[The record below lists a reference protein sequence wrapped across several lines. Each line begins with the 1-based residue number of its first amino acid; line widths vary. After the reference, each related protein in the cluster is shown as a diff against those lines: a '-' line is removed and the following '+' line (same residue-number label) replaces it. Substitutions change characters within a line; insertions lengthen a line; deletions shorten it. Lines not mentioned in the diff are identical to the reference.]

1 MSIIKS
7 YGLRNAVRKVL
18 YSPVGNK
25 IFTAVGGR
33 IYADKLVRSQKK
45 LMLEN
50 ARKQFENETR
60 FGTFEDYQKALGKH
74 WVSYSEYAYQ
84 YEFWRLTE
92 EQREEYVSRLR
103 MKYFY
108 WRYVPGIYKV
118 VFRDKNKFLV
128 AYKKYIH
135 RKWLYVPESSYDEF
149 YELVSGSDCMAK
161 PTDGTCGQGI
171 FKISRNDQQTYVK
184 ELYNRCLKHR
194 MLVEECIEACDELKE
209 FHPQSLN
216 TIRIV
221 TISNKEK
228 SMVFSS
234 RFKMGVGDSVIDN
247 VHAGGL
253 YAQVNVDTG
262 VVETDG
268 IGVNGE
274 NCEYHPDSGKK
285 IKGFQIPK
293 WNEIVNTC
301 FEAAKMSENPII
313 GWDVVVNNKGLVEF
327 IEGNHG
333 PDIDTS
339 QSPQKGLK
347 KRIYSLIKEY
357 YGVELK

>member
-7 YGLRNAVRKVL
+7 YVLKQVVRKVL

-25 IFTAVGGR
+25 VFTAVGGR
-33 IYADKLVRSQKK
+33 IYADRLVKSHKK
-45 LMLEN
+45 HMLED
-50 ARKQFENETR
+50 ARKQFEKGSQ

-74 WVSYSEYAYQ
+74 WVSYNEYAYQ
-84 YEFWRLTE
+84 YEFWRMPE
-92 EQREEYVSRLR
+92 ERREEYISRLK
-103 MKYFY
+103 MQYFY

-118 VFRDKNKFLV
+118 VLRDKNKFLV
-128 AYKKYIH
+128 AYKKYIY

-149 YELVSGSDCMAK
+149 YNLVSVYDCMAK

-171 FKISRNDQQTYVK
+171 FKIYKSDDPTSIKSLYEKCVK
-184 ELYNRCLKHR
+184 FR
-194 MLVEECIEACDELKE
+194 MLIEECIEACDELKA

-216 TIRIV
+216 SIRLV
-221 TISNKEK
+221 TFSNKEK

-253 YAQVNVDTG
+253 FAQVNVETG
-262 VVETDG
+262 IVETDG
-268 IGVNGE
+268 ISVNGDF
-274 NCEYHPDSGKK
+274 CEYHPDTGIK

-293 WNEIVNTC
+293 WNDIVNTC
-301 FEAAKMSENPII
+301 FEAARMSDNPII
-313 GWDVVVNNKGLVEF
+313 GWDVVVNNKGQVEF

-347 KRIYSLIKEY
+347 KRIYALIKEY

>member
-7 YGLRNAVRKVL
+7 YSLKNHVRDVV
-18 YSPVGNK
+18 YSPLGNK
-25 IFTAVGGR
+25 IFVSVGGK
-33 IYADKLVRSQKK
+33 IYANRLVKSRKRH
-45 LMLEN
+45 MLER
-50 ARKQFENETR
+50 ARQKFQDNPQ
-60 FGTFEDYQKALGKH
+60 FGTFEDYKTALNKH
-74 WVSYSEYAYQ
+74 WVSYFEYAHQ

-92 EQREEYVSRLR
+92 TQREEYISRLR
-103 MKYFY
+103 MNYFY
-108 WRYVPGIYKV
+108 WRYVPGVYKV

-128 AYKKYIH
+128 AFKKFVY

-149 YELVSGSDCMAK
+149 YKLLSVSDCIAK
-161 PTDGTCGQGI
+161 PTDGTSGQGI
-171 FKISRNDQQTYVK
+171 FKICKNNDHASVK
-184 ELYNRCLKHR
+184 EIYDNCKKQKI
-194 MLVEECIEACDELKE
+194 LVEECIEACDELKA

-216 TIRIV
+216 TIRVV

-234 RFKMGVGDSVIDN
+234 RFKMGVGDRVIDN

-253 YAQVNVDTG
+253 YAQVNVETG

-268 IGVNGE
+268 ISVSGKL
-274 NCEYHPDSGKK
+274 CEYHPDSGIK

-301 FEAAKMSENPII
+301 FEAAKMSDNPII
-313 GWDVVVNNKGLVEF
+313 GWDVVVNNKGQVEF
-327 IEGNHG
+327 IEGNHA

-347 KRIYSLIKEY
+347 KKIYALIKEY

>member
-7 YGLRNAVRKVL
+7 YGLKTLVRKVL
-18 YSPVGNK
+18 YSPAGNK
-25 IFTAVGGR
+25 LFTAFGGR
-33 IYADKLVRSQKK
+33 IYADKLVKSQKK
-45 LMLEN
+45 QMLEN
-50 ARKQFENETR
+50 AREQFENGSQ
-60 FGTFEDYQKALGKH
+60 FGSFEDYKTALEKH
-74 WVSYSEYAYQ
+74 WVSYTEYAFQ

-92 EQREEYVSRLR
+92 AQREEYISRLR

-135 RKWLYVPESSYDEF
+135 RKWLYVPDASYDEF
-149 YELVSGSDCMAK
+149 FHLVSDSDCMAK

-171 FKISRNDQQTYVK
+171 FKIYKSDDPKTVK
-184 ELYNRCLKHR
+184 ELYDKCVKYR
-194 MLVEECIEACDELKE
+194 MLVEECIVACDELQA

-216 TIRIV
+216 SIRVV
-221 TISNKEK
+221 TFSNKEK

-262 VVETDG
+262 IVETDG
-268 IGVNGE
+268 ISVNGDF
-274 NCEYHPDSGKK
+274 CECHPDTGIR

-293 WNEIVNTC
+293 WDEIVNTC
-301 FEAAKMSENPII
+301 FEAARMSENPII
-313 GWDVVVNNKGLVEF
+313 GWDVVVNGKGEVEF

-339 QSPQKGLK
+339 QTPQKGLK
-347 KRIYSLIKEY
+347 KKIYSLIKEY